1 MIGLFLAPALVVLAS
16 VSSAPVA
23 SQPQPAGTPIQVSDF
38 TFQNGSAER
47 DNICYKMR
55 TYIFERNDGDAPKL
69 VRETTCSPIKPKL
82 NHSRLPKA
90 RMIPAD

>member
-23 SQPQPAGTPIQVSDF
+23 SQSQPAATPTRLSDF
-38 TFQNGSAER
+38 TFQSGSEER

-55 TYIFERNDGDAPKL
+55 TYIFERNDGDAPRL
-69 VRETTCSPIKPKL
+69 VRETTCPPAKPKL
-82 NHSRLPKA
+82 NRSRLPKA